1 VPLSLSVV
9 TAERTVLQRD
19 DVQRLIVPTTEGQ
32 ITVLP
37 SHAALMSS
45 LGYGEMLA
53 VVPGETIAMAVFGG
67 FIQVLRDRVT
77 VLADA
82 AERAEEI
89 NEERAEAARQRAQ
102 QRLAGQHS
110 GPEQLNVLRARL
122 ALERSL
128 VRLRVRRRARGATG
142 VPSMAER

>member
-1 VPLSLSVV
+1 VPLSLNIV

-19 DVQRLIVPTTEGQ
+19 DVQRLVVPTSEGQ

-37 SHAALMSS
+37 HHAALMSS

-53 VVPGETIAMAVFGG
+53 MVPGDTIALAVFGG
-67 FIQVLRDRVT
+67 FIQVVHDQVT
-77 VLADA
+77 VLADV

-110 GPEQLNVLRARL
+110 GPEALNVLRARL

-128 VRLRVRRRARGATG
+128 VRIRVRRRARPATG

>member
-32 ITVLP
+32 ITILP

-53 VVPGETIAMAVFGG
+53 VCPGDTVAMAVFGG
-67 FIQVLRDRVT
+67 FLQVVHDQVT

-82 AERAEEI
+82 AERAEDI

-102 QRLAGQHS
+102 QRIAGQTAEG
-110 GPEQLNVLRARL
+110 GPVDLARARL
-122 ALERSL
+122 ALERSS
-128 VRLRVRRRARGATG
+128 VRIPVRRRARPGTG
-142 VPSMAER
+142 VPSMQR

>member
-1 VPLSLSVV
+1 MPLSLNVV

-37 SHAALMSS
+37 HHAALMSS
-45 LGYGEMLA
+45 LGFGEMLV
-53 VVPGETIAMAVFGG
+53 VVPGETIAMSVLGG
-67 FIQVLRDRVT
+67 FIQVARDQVT

-82 AERAEEI
+82 AEHAEEI

-102 QRLAGQHS
+102 ERLAGQHS
-110 GPEQLNVLRARL
+110 GPEALNVLRARL
-122 ALERSL
+122 SLERSL
-128 VRLRVRRRARGATG
+128 VRIRVARRRRSATG
-142 VPSMAER
+142 VPSMSER

>member
-1 VPLSLSVV
+1 MPLSLNIV
-9 TAERTVLQRD
+9 TAERTIVERD
-19 DVQRLIVPTTEGQ
+19 DVLRLIVPTSEGQ

-53 VVPGETIAMAVFGG
+53 VVPGDTIAMAIFGG
-67 FIQVLRDRVT
+67 FIQVVHDQVT

-102 QRLAGQHS
+102 QRLAGQHT
-110 GPEQLNVLRARL
+110 GPEALNVLRARL

-128 VRLRVRRRARGATG
+128 VRIKVRRRARGATG
-142 VPSMAER
+142 VPSMQR